1 MVPFVKHT
9 VRRRFVTTSESVT
22 EPSTGPLTT
31 KRKRADAVK
40 NHEKILRAAEEIFA
54 TEGITV
60 PIDLVAERAGVG
72 IGTLYRHF
80 PTKEALYEAIVM
92 TRLTAIL
99 AMADDYAKDPDPG
112 EGLYSFL
119 REFAAQA
126 AEKKDLFEA
135 LSQAGIDVKAHFSDL
150 IEELMA
156 KVDALRARAVT
167 CGAVRE
173 DVATNDILNLVVG
186 TCHVASQGGFD
197 DDGLNR
203 LIDIVIVGI
212 QPHPTT

>member
-1 MVPFVKHT
+1 MSASTP
-9 VRRRFVTTSESVT
+9 VTSS
-22 EPSTGPLTT
+22 PAP

-40 NHEKILRAAEEIFA
+40 NHEKILKAAEETFA
-54 TEGITV
+54 TEGLMV

-92 TRLTAIL
+92 TRLSAIL
-99 AMADDYAKDPDPG
+99 TMADDYALDPDPG
-112 EGLYSFL
+112 EGFYSFL

-135 LSQAGIDVKAHFSDL
+135 LSQAGIDFKEHFSDL
-150 IEELMA
+150 TDALMA
-156 KVDALRARAVT
+156 KFDFLRARAVAA
-167 CGAVRE
+167 GAVRD
-173 DVATNDILNLVVG
+173 DVATEDILNLVVG
-186 TCHVASQGGFD
+186 ACHAAGHGGFG

-203 LIDIVIVGI
+203 LLDIVIVGI
-212 QPHPTT
+212 QPHAAH